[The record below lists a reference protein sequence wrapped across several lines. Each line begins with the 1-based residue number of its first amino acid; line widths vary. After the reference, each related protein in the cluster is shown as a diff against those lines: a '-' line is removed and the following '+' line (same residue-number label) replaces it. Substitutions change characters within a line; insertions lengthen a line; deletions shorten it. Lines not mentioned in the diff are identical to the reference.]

1 MNTFDSIT
9 NLLIQK
15 KEFKD
20 YKFIHPKYVDGL
32 INERTLVVMVD
43 NSDILRSDY
52 SDGLLNI

>member
-1 MNTFDSIT
+1 MNTFDSTT

-52 SDGLLNI
+52 RWFT